1 MASLPFLD
9 DSTKELTSGTCAPR
23 TIRLGEATVRAQS
36 QAMTVSSR
44 PTWDLKSARSPA
56 AASVTSTF
64 G

>member
-1 MASLPFLD
+1 MASLPFLG

-23 TIRLGEATVRAQS
+23 TIGLGEATVRAQS
-36 QAMTVSSR
+36 QAMTVSSW

-56 AASVTSTF
+56 ASVISTF